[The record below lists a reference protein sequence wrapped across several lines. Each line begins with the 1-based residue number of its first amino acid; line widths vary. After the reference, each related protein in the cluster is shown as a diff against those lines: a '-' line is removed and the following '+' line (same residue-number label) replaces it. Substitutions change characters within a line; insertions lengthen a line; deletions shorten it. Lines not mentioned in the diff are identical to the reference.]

1 MNAEQNAKKVEL
13 STGIELH
20 YIRQGSGSK
29 VILIHGA
36 MGDYRSWA
44 PQWDCFTEQFDT
56 ISYSRRYS
64 YPNHNELTS
73 FDHNALV
80 DAQDLV
86 GLMDKLEID
95 KAILVGSSYGGFTA
109 LAMAVHHPQ
118 RVSAIV
124 SVEAPMMRY
133 AYFNKETAPIAD
145 EFLQSIALPAKFAF
159 EQGDDEK
166 GVQLLTGG
174 IVGKDASAIPEYIMK
189 RRMLNSRAAKS
200 LALSRDEFPLLDR
213 DALASC
219 SIPMLL
225 MSGKNTASIHKAI
238 FQNVVASIPHAQTKI
253 VDGCGHSVSQQRAD
267 IFNVEVMRFI
277 NTISESQKQAKIAP
291 DTIPRD

>member
-1 MNAEQNAKKVEL
+1 M
-13 STGIELH
+13 
-20 YIRQGSGSK
+20 
-29 VILIHGA
+29 ILIHGA

-44 PQWDCFTEQFDT
+44 PQWNCFTEQFDT
-56 ISYSRRYS
+56 ISYSRRYN
-64 YPNHNELTS
+64 YPNNNELTS

-166 GVQLLTGG
+166 GVTLTGG

-189 RRMLNSRAAKS
+189 RRMLKKSR
-200 LALSRDEFPLLDR
+200 
-213 DALASC
+213 
-219 SIPMLL
+219 
-225 MSGKNTASIHKAI
+225 
-238 FQNVVASIPHAQTKI
+238 
-253 VDGCGHSVSQQRAD
+253 
-267 IFNVEVMRFI
+267 
-277 NTISESQKQAKIAP
+277 
-291 DTIPRD
+291 